1 MSEPNTDTDGDEVN
15 PHRLIF
21 GREIDEDD
29 GVSHFA
35 RGDHNL
41 GDPITPEDADILMQS
56 GYLLP
61 DMRQNDGPPAN
72 ALCVRAGSVQR
83 LVASHE
89 DMDNVSI
96 RLIGYVVP
104 DHRPDSRITLNG
116 MVATPVEDDGVIPDH
131 VKHEF
136 ELLGDRQIALD
147 DETETQTG
155 SLFAPADELTTD
167 DTLCRVWWD

>member
-1 MSEPNTDTDGDEVN
+1 MTDTNTDDLN

-35 RGDHNL
+35 RGDYSL

-61 DMRQNDGPPAN
+61 DMRQNGGPPAN
-72 ALCVRAGSVQR
+72 ILCVRAGSLQR
-83 LVASHE
+83 LVDSHE
-89 DMDNVSI
+89 DMDTVSV
-96 RLIGYVVP
+96 RLTGYVVP
-104 DHRPDSRITLNG
+104 EHRPDARITLNG
-116 MVATPVEDDGVIPDH
+116 MIATPVEDGGVISDH
-131 VKHEF
+131 VKREF
-136 ELLGDRQIALD
+136 ELLGDRQTALD
-147 DETETQTG
+147 EETETQTG
-155 SLFAPADELTTD
+155 SLFDPADELTTN